1 MKKRVLAALLASA
14 CVLAFTACGDNK
26 EQESPKAEDQG
37 AATAATMAE
46 AVSTKGMNADEYVTI
61 GEYEGMEIEVPTYSV
76 SQEDIDKETQDEF
89 DYYIQTSGAS
99 DYQVLDKDTVEDG
112 DLVNIDYKG
121 LKDGVAF
128 DGGTAQG
135 QHLLIG
141 SGQFIDGFESG
152 LIGHK
157 VGEEVS
163 LNLTFPEEY
172 HSEELA
178 GQAVVFEVKINSI
191 DEEKALELTDE
202 AVANMGLNANTVD
215 EFKASVKEFLDQQC
229 AERNESEKKAVVWET
244 VYKTCTVKE
253 PPQELVDS
261 EVDRLKSVMSK
272 YAVQYNV
279 TEEDFISQYMG
290 MTTEEYETKCHESA
304 VTTSKEKLAAAA
316 IAKKAGIELSDEQVQ
331 QEAQTEAT
339 NLGYESAEAMFEQ
352 TGGIG
357 PYYDYLLGQKVDD
370 YLLEKVTVKEKAP
383 VSVLTEAEAVSE

>member
-1 MKKRVLAALLASA
+1 M
-14 CVLAFTACGDNK
+14 
-26 EQESPKAEDQG
+26 
-37 AATAATMAE
+37 
-46 AVSTKGMNADEYVTI
+46 
-61 GEYEGMEIEVPTYSV
+61 
-76 SQEDIDKETQDEF
+76 
-89 DYYIQTSGAS
+89 
-99 DYQVLDKDTVEDG
+99 
-112 DLVNIDYKG
+112 
-121 LKDGVAF
+121 
-128 DGGTAQG
+128 
-135 QHLLIG
+135 IG

-215 EFKASVKEFLDQQC
+215 EFKATVKEFLDQQC

-244 VYKTCTVKE
+244 VYKLCTVKE

-261 EVDRLKSVMSK
+261 EVERLKSVMSK
-272 YAVQYNV
+272 YATQYNV

-290 MTTEEYETKCHESA
+290 MTTEEYETKCRESA

-339 NLGYESAEAMFEQ
+339 NLGYESADAMFEQ

-370 YLLEKVTVKEKAP
+370 YLLEKVSVKEKAP